1 MMKVSSASAS
11 VCTSSVVWAVSASLA
26 ISALGATGVSASA
39 WLGASVLALRLSAT
53 ASASWSAC
61 VRSAPNRPDICVCV
75 SLATASVRGSG
86 SALVSMASGLF
97 SMVSALVS
105 MASALALA
113 FSAIWRLCSALAR
126 CRSTSAWRS
135 ASRLAARSSVVVAPL
150 VCPFT
155 ASPMVFGPR
164 LRVRF
169 LRRLSSAAFSS
180 SSSGGAGIPLAS

>member
-1 MMKVSSASAS
+1 MSSFMMKVSSTSAS
-11 VCTSSVVWAVSASLA
+11 VCTSSAVWAVSASLA

-39 WLGASVLALRLSAT
+39 WLGASVLARRLSAMV
-53 ASASWSAC
+53 SASWSAC
-61 VRSAPNRPDICVCV
+61 VRSAPNRPDICVCA
-75 SLATASVRGSG
+75 SLATASGT
-86 SALVSMASGLF
+86 ASG
-97 SMVSALVS
+97 SALVS

-155 ASPMVFGPR
+155 ASPIVLGPR

-169 LRRLSSAAFSS
+169 LRKLSSAAFSS